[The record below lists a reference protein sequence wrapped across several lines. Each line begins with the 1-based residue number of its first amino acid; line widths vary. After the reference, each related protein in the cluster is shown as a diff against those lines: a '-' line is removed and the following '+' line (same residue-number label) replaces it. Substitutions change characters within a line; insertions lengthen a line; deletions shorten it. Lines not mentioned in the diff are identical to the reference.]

1 MTIHQVKD
9 AAAFAGRLMSPA
21 EVSAAVSKRT
31 RVEKTIQGWFLCGDT
46 TRNGFDS
53 LVLREQGGFRI
64 STFVGP
70 SEGVYAVVT
79 HQAGEVQHRFL
90 LSMSEPTVQDFFK
103 SLAQEPLQVMLG
115 REGEQKA
122 LIVKDRL
129 EPEWVRPLLDI
140 QIAEERECGA
150 YLAEFMLAVRA
161 VCALPFIPSVTGVA
175 IRELS
180 VSVVPPESVAQWM
193 LANFCPRSTEALQ

>member
-1 MTIHQVKD
+1 MTIQQVHD
-9 AAAFAGRLMSPA
+9 AAAFVGRLMSPA
-21 EVSAAVSKRT
+21 EVSAAVLKRT
-31 RVEKTIQGWFLCGDT
+31 GAEKTMQGWFLCGDT
-46 TRNGFDS
+46 TRKGFDS
-53 LVLREQGGFRI
+53 FALREQGGFRV

-70 SEGVYAVVT
+70 SEGIYAVVT

-122 LIVKDRL
+122 LIVKESL

-140 QIAEERECGA
+140 QVTEAIERGA

-161 VCALPFIPSVTGVA
+161 VCALPFIPSVTGAA